1 MVDYR
6 LFHEEVRVVDD
17 FDVIRYIYDSD
28 RYIDDSDKHIRE
40 HVPMYDAVHR
50 AVHHILQN
58 YLPVGGCV
66 LDFGG
71 GTGQLLRSNAELFI
85 DRKITTYCVDN
96 SRAAREAY
104 QMTADKLMLG
114 DNITLYES
122 LDQLGDVCTLHGK
135 FDAVISVLTLSL
147 IPVRRREEIISRL
160 IKGVAYNGGV
170 VAIVDKIM
178 SRGGYAGEVLGRME
192 MIDALKCSSTSYDRL
207 RRNIDMFGKQIPINA
222 SIFNQW
228 TKFFQFG
235 AYCGWFN
242 EH

>member
-6 LFHEEVRVVDD
+6 LFHEEAHVVDD
-17 FDVIRYIYDSD
+17 FDVI

-40 HVPMYDAVHR
+40 HVPMYDAVHH

-71 GTGQLLRSNAELFI
+71 ATGRLLRSNVELFF
-85 DRKITTYCVDN
+85 DRGITIYCVDN

-104 QMTADKLMLG
+104 QMSADMLALG
-114 DNITLYES
+114 DRITIYES
-122 LDQLGDVCTLHGK
+122 LDQLNDVCTLHGK
-135 FDAVISVLTLSL
+135 FDAVISVLTLSF
-147 IPVRRREEIISRL
+147 IPVRRREEIINRL

-170 VAIVDKIM
+170 IAIVDKIM

-192 MIDALKCSSTSYDRL
+192 MIDALNCSSSSYDRL
-207 RRNIDMFGKQIPINA
+207 RRDINMFGMQIPINA

-235 AYCGWFN
+235 AHCGWFN